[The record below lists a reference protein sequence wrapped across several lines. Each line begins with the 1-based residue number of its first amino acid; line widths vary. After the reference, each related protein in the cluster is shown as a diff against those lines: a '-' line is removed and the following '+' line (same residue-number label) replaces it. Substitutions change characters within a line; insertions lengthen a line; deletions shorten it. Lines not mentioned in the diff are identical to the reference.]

1 MSFEWTVFSVF
12 IVVLHMCG
20 AGAAAHAIM
29 TVRNSQS
36 AVAWAISLALIPY
49 FTLFPYLLFGRSRLS
64 PHPSLPVKPDRFP
77 IQSIDDQSSRD
88 GSDSA
93 LQGELSRFHALAGL
107 SGSPVLPKNS
117 VRLLVNGIETFNV
130 FFAALAHAQHT
141 IYLQCF
147 TVHHDVLGKQLRD
160 LLCERALA
168 GVRVYFLYDRVGSHK
183 LPRTYIRILQAHGV
197 HTQAFSAG
205 KYWRNPLRINFRNHR
220 KLAIIDHQIAFLGGL
235 NIGTTYLDAH
245 PRLSP
250 WRDTHLQV
258 KGKVVGALITSFVQD
273 WFWMT
278 NSLPKDFV
286 DYVQFN
292 VGGGEIQPERQNHD
306 VIKAKENGGDVSS
319 VQYRAVVT
327 NVLCQALATGPSDAK
342 ETCLL
347 FFVAAINSAS
357 KRIWLASP
365 YFIPDDAIRVA
376 LQLAVLRGVDVR
388 LLLPGLAD
396 HRTVY
401 AASSLYAYD
410 ILRAGVKVYRYQ
422 PGFMHQKVVLIDD
435 AMAAIGSA
443 NLDNRSFRLNFELTL
458 MVFDTIFA
466 KLVEAMLEQDFAQSS
481 LISAAEYQ
489 QAPIWK
495 KFAMHVA
502 KLFSPIL

>member
-1 MSFEWTVFSVF
+1 MSFEWTVFSIF
-12 IVVLHMCG
+12 IVVLHVCG

-49 FTLFPYLLFGRSRLS
+49 FTLLPYLLFGRSRLS
-64 PHPSLPVKPDRFP
+64 PHPSIPVKLDVSLIPSTDYQFC
-77 IQSIDDQSSRD
+77 
-88 GSDSA
+88 SDSSYAA
-93 LQGELSRFHALAGL
+93 LQGELSGFQALAGL
-107 SGSPVLPKNS
+107 SGSPVLPNNS
-117 VRLLVNGIETFNV
+117 VRLLVNGVETFSAL
-130 FFAALAHAQHT
+130 FAALANAQHT

-147 TVHHDVLGKQLRD
+147 TVHHDALGKQLRD

-183 LPRTYIRILQAHGV
+183 LPRTYIRALQAHGV

-205 KYWRNPLRINFRNHR
+205 KYLRNPLRINFRNHR
-220 KLAIIDHQIAFLGGL
+220 KLAIIDHHIALLGGL
-235 NIGTTYLDAH
+235 NIGATYLGAH

-250 WRDTHLQV
+250 WRDTHLEV
-258 KGKVVGALITSFVQD
+258 KGQVVSVLIRSFVQD
-273 WFWMT
+273 WFWMA
-278 NSLPKDFV
+278 NSLPQDFV
-286 DYVQFN
+286 DYAQSD
-292 VGGGEIQPERQNHD
+292 VGEQVIQSNSKNQD
-306 VIKAKENGGDVSS
+306 VIKMKQNGADISS
-319 VQYRAVVT
+319 AQNHVAVA
-327 NVLCQALATGPSDAK
+327 NVMCQALTSGPSDAK

-365 YFIPDDAIRVA
+365 YFIPDDAIRIA
-376 LQLAVLRGVDVR
+376 LQLAVLRGVDVC
-388 LLLPGLAD
+388 LLLPSLAD

-458 MVFDTIFA
+458 MVFDTVFA
-466 KLVEAMLEQDFAQSS
+466 KQVETMLEQDFAQSS
-481 LISAAEYQ
+481 LISSVEYQ